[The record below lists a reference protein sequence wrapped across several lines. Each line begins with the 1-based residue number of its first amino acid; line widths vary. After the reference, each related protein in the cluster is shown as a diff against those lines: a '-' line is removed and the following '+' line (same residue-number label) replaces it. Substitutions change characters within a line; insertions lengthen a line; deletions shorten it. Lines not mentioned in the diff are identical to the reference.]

1 MSNENPGKPSLPN
14 YAGMLRVVI
23 IDDESDRIPEVLGLD
38 PEREKELDE
47 LTELCMKNCKT
58 ITDTIAEISK
68 SIKHANELAYCVF
81 HVGANVGRSKTE
93 AEQLG
98 GLLGLLGKLKGQND
112 E

>member
-1 MSNENPGKPSLPN
+1 MSKTDDGKPSLPN
-14 YAGMLRVVI
+14 YPGLLRVVI

-47 LTELCMKNCKT
+47 LTEFCMRNCKT

-68 SIKHANELAYCVF
+68 SVNHANELAYCVF
-81 HVGANVGRSKTE
+81 HVGANVGKSKAE
-93 AEQLG
+93 AENLS
-98 GLLGLLGKLKGQND
+98 GLAALLKRATGRND